1 MKPLIGYQISS
12 IRAYLDTEE
21 HFHDSMV
28 KLAAM
33 GYKRIQLQWASPD
46 LSNDFIAKELKDN
59 GIECIGTQDPY
70 LEGFGPNLEKTMDRT
85 LKTGSRYMVFS
96 LIPRELDNAEAMKD
110 FAEKI
115 KELNKIARSNGLI
128 LGFHPNDYNYT
139 TRIDG
144 VPSYEYLLNL
154 LPDDVQLNYCIHAS
168 FRSGVEY
175 DEVLRKFAG
184 RVDLVHFKDSK
195 ILPDGTRHLMPL
207 GEGEH
212 DWVPIAQSCQQAGVK
227 YIFTE
232 QERWLKDAFESAK
245 IALDYTVDCLDKIE
259 EKPLW

>member
-21 HFHDSMV
+21 HFHDSVV

-33 GYKRIQLQWASPD
+33 GYTRIQLQWASPD

-59 GIECIGTQDPY
+59 GIECVGTQDPY
-70 LEGFGPNLEKTMDRT
+70 LEGFGPYLQNTLDRT
-85 LKTGSRYMVFS
+85 LATGSRYMVFS
-96 LIPRELDNAEAMKD
+96 KIPPEWNNPADLKALA
-110 FAEKI
+110 
-115 KELNKIARSNGLI
+115 KEMTEVNRIARSYGLI
-128 LGFHPNDYNYT
+128 LGFHPNDYNYKD
-139 TRIDG
+139 RIDG
-144 VPSYEYLLNL
+144 VPTYEYLLNL

-175 DEVLRKFAG
+175 EEVLRKFAG

-207 GEGEH
+207 SEGEH
-212 DWVPIAQSCQQAGVK
+212 DWVPIAQACQQAGVK

-232 QERWLKDAFESAK
+232 QEKWLKDPFESAK
-245 IALDYTVDCLDKIE
+245 IALDYTVDCLNRIE